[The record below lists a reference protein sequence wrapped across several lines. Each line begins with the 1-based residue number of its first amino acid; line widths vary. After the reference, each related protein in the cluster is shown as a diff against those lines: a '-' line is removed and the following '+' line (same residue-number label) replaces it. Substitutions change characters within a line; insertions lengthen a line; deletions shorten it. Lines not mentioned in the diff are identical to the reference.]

1 MLELVETFVSQTK
14 RIKSRQDAE
23 GVLQQM
29 VEAFGFR
36 SAVMIEYAPDLSKVV
51 DYLDSDPERRA
62 RWPKIFDSHGVRRS
76 VKSTQFLLEQG
87 QVTVFDDSNF
97 RPEDPFLDTVRSLDL
112 AEGVSV
118 PINYSTGVAGV
129 INFSGRQTLS
139 EPAARALHIIGYL
152 FFATLRGVRGDTDAP
167 PPASLTPREKEVMVK
182 SSLGHT
188 TPEIAQMLGLSDRT
202 VNQHIENVSYK
213 FGTKNR
219 LHTVA
224 SLLRLNLLD

>member
-14 RIKSRQDAE
+14 RIRSRQDAE
-23 GVLQQM
+23 TVLQQL

-36 SAVMIEYAPDLSKVV
+36 SAIMIEYAPDLSKVV
-51 DYLDSDPERRA
+51 GYLDSDPERRG
-62 RWPKIFDSHGVRRS
+62 RWPGVFNADGVRRS
-76 VKSTQFLLEQG
+76 VKSTQRMIERG
-87 QVTVFDDSNF
+87 RVASFDDTQFN
-97 RPEDPFLDTVRSLDL
+97 PHTPLLDMVRSLDL
-112 AEGVSV
+112 AHGVSV
-118 PINYSTGVAGV
+118 PISYDTGVAGV
-129 INFSGRQTLS
+129 INFSGQPELS
-139 EPAARALHIIGYL
+139 EKAAESLHIISYL
-152 FFATLRGVRGDTDAP
+152 LFATARSHRGTTETAI
-167 PPASLTPREKEVMVK
+167 PAALTPREKEVMVK